1 MKPQKLA
8 LIGCGLMG
16 GSFALAA
23 RRAGWASHIHGFSAS
38 ETTRHK
44 ALALGVIDQA
54 HESIEKTVEG
64 ADLVLLAVPLSATA
78 QCFEAIAQAMP
89 SSALLMDVGS
99 TKSDVVAVAQTTLAG
114 KLSCFV
120 PAHPIAGKEVAGIE
134 HADADLYQNRQV
146 ILTPTASSGVLQVA
160 LAQEIWRSLGGHV
173 FQMTPAQHDA
183 TFAAVSHVPHLLA
196 YALINAIAAQAD
208 GAQLLAMG
216 GPGFRDFS
224 RIAASDPVIWRD
236 ILMANRHEVL
246 RQTALLRQ
254 ALEDFETALQ
264 QGQPKVLQQ
273 LIAKASATR
282 AAWRLSGSSDSDV

>member
-1 MKPQKLA
+1 
-8 LIGCGLMG
+8 
-16 GSFALAA
+16 
-23 RRAGWASHIHGFSAS
+23 
-38 ETTRHK
+38 
-44 ALALGVIDQA
+44 
-54 HESIEKTVEG
+54 
-64 ADLVLLAVPLSATA
+64 
-78 QCFEAIAQAMP
+78 MP

-208 GAQLLAMG
+208 GAQWLAMG